1 VKILYCHPGAE
12 LYGSDRMAL
21 QSAISLSEHGHEV
34 VLVVPNL
41 GPLTVEFE
49 RAGFRVEVARV
60 PVLRKTSL
68 KPRKLPGFV
77 VACLTGLWFAAR
89 AIRRTKCDV
98 VLVNTITQPVWVG
111 VARALRVAVMCHI
124 REAETEIPRHVA
136 RLLATGPS
144 LADYVIFNSNHSEQ
158 VFREVAPF
166 RPQGAVVY
174 NGKPWDGYYASEPRE
189 WSNSVQLL
197 LVGRI
202 SPRKGQ
208 DVALTALE
216 ELIRRGRDVELHLVG
231 DVFPGY
237 EWFRTQ
243 LVDHIDRAG
252 LNSVVTFHGFES
264 DVAGH
269 LAASDIVL
277 VPSRVEPFGTVA
289 LEAMAAKRPVVVSS
303 VGGLAEIVAH
313 GEFGAIVPPDNPT
326 ALANEIDRLIAKPD
340 EAIRLAGLGFD
351 RVRHEFSVERYG
363 ARLSSS
369 VVAAVEA
376 RS

>member
-21 QSAISLSEHGHEV
+21 QSAISLSEHGHDV
-34 VLVVPNL
+34 VLVVPNR
-41 GPLTVEFE
+41 GPLTVEFD
-49 RAGFRVEVARV
+49 RAGLRVEVARV
-60 PVLRKTSL
+60 PVLRKSSL
-68 KPRKLPGFV
+68 KPKNLPGFLI
-77 VACLTGLWFAAR
+77 ACVTGLWFAAR
-89 AIRRTKCDV
+89 TIRRTKCDV
-98 VLVNTITQPVWVG
+98 VLVNTITQPIWVG
-111 VARALRVAVMCHI
+111 VARAMRVAVMCHV
-124 REAETEIPRHVA
+124 REAETEIPRLVA

-144 LADYVIFNSNHSEQ
+144 LADFLVFNSNHSEQ

-174 NGKPWDGYYASEPRE
+174 NGKQWEGYYASEPRD
-189 WSNSVQLL
+189 WSGPIQLL

-216 ELIRRGRDVELHLVG
+216 VLIRKGRDVELHFVG

-237 EWFRTQ
+237 EWFRQQ
-243 LVDHIDRAG
+243 LADHIDRAG
-252 LNSVVTFHGFES
+252 LDSVVTFHGFDS

-269 LAASDIVL
+269 LADSDVVL

-289 LEAMAAKRPVVVSS
+289 LEAMAAKRPVVVSD
-303 VGGLAEIVAH
+303 VGGLAEIVAQ
-313 GEFGAIVPPDNPT
+313 GEFGVMVPPDDAT
-326 ALANEIDRLIAKPD
+326 ALANEIDRLIERPG
-340 EAIRLAGLGFD
+340 ESIRLAGLGFD
-351 RVRHEFSVERYG
+351 RVRNEFSVDRYG
-363 ARLSSS
+363 AGLSSC
-369 VVAAVEA
+369 VAAAAEA